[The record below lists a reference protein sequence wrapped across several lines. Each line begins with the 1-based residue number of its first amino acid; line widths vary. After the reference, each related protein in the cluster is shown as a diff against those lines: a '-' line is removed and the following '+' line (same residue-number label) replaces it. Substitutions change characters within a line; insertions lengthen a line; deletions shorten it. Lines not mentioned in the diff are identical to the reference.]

1 MDASEK
7 KSNSMSA
14 QASKATLFI
23 VTAPSG
29 AGKTSLVKALVD
41 STESLRVSVS
51 HTTRASREGEVDGVN
66 YHFVDK
72 AAFVAMRESD
82 EFFESAEVYGNF
94 YGTSK
99 TWVNEQLAL
108 GIDVI
113 LEIDWQGAAQVR
125 AHHPAACSI
134 FILPPS
140 LEALTQRLNGRG
152 QDDAE
157 TIARRMQQAVAEIS
171 HVKEADYILVNDDFD
186 VALAELRTLVVSQR
200 LGAEVQSQRLEAMLS
215 ALLSG

>member
-1 MDASEK
+1 
-7 KSNSMSA
+7 MSA

-41 STESLRVSVS
+41 SAESLRVSVS
-51 HTTRASREGEVDGVN
+51 HTTRAPRGGEVDDVN

-72 AAFVAMRESD
+72 AAFAAMRESD

-125 AHHPAACSI
+125 AQHPAACSI

-140 LEALTQRLNGRG
+140 LEALTQRLTGRG

-171 HVKEADYILVNDDFD
+171 HVKEADYIVVNDDFD
-186 VALAELRTLVVSQR
+186 VALAELRTIIVSQR

-215 ALLSG
+215 VLLNG